1 MRPFHVTYIREE
13 RSMGFISKVQ
23 VIQRGE
29 TNRQFYFICPAPLAQ
44 ALEIEKGESIEWVV
58 VDKQTL
64 MIRRVG
70 QQEVI
75 AEKTTKKIK
84 GRKRGEHDR

>member
-1 MRPFHVTYIREE
+1 
-13 RSMGFISKVQ
+13 MGFLSKVQ
-23 VIQRGE
+23 VIQRGP

-44 ALEIEKGESIEWVV
+44 AMEIEKGESIEWVV

-70 QQEVI
+70 EAEAEPGPNQEV
-75 AEKTTKKIK
+75 KKARPRGGK
-84 GRKRGEHDR
+84 HGR

>member
-1 MRPFHVTYIREE
+1 
-13 RSMGFISKVQ
+13 MGFVSKVQ

-58 VDKQTL
+58 VDKNTL
-64 MIRRVG
+64 TIRRVG
-70 QQEVI
+70 QQQISLHKPDKV
-75 AEKTTKKIK
+75 K
-84 GRKRGEHDR
+84 GRKPQKHAR